1 MTFRRRVDRLL
12 RRYGSEA
19 LVEWDD
25 RSTRVKAMIQPLYYK
40 NKMYLEG
47 SYLPDGYYDGGHY
60 LYIGPA
66 GVRLDQL
73 PFDAVV
79 ARDGVCY
86 RIKRAELV
94 KNAGEALYSWAIL
107 QICGEGSDES
117 V

>member
-19 LVEWDD
+19 LVGWDT
-25 RSTRVKAMIQPLYYK
+25 SSIRVNAVIQPLYYK

-47 SYLPDGYYDGGHY
+47 SYLPDGYIDGGHY

-73 PFDAVV
+73 PFDATVLC
-79 ARDGVCY
+79 DGVSY

-94 KNAGEALYSWAIL
+94 KNAGEALYTWAIL
-107 QICGEGSDES
+107 QVCGEGSDEP